1 MRPRARS
8 TVTRRLTYTYLS
20 TTHGHIPLALHVYG
34 APLDE
39 AVAEHGEEEELTRV
53 TQRDLEEG
61 E

>member
-1 MRPRARS
+1 M
-8 TVTRRLTYTYLS
+8 TYTYLS
-20 TTHGHIPLALHVYG
+20 TTHGNIPLALHVYG